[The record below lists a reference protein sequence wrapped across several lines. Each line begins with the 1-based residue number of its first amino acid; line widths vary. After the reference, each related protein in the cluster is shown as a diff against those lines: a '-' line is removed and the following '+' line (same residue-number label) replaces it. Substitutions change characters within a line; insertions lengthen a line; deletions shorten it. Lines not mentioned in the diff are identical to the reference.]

1 MTVPLA
7 AAGSNSTALW
17 YLSRGTG
24 AVALVL
30 LTGALALGIADVT
43 RWRSPRW
50 PRFVVDALHGTLS
63 LAAVVLLAAHVLT
76 SVLDPFAPL
85 RLTDAVIPFA
95 GQYRPL
101 WLGLGAVAFD
111 LLLVLVITSVWRR
124 HIGPRAWRAVHWAAY
139 ACWPL
144 ALVHTLGTGSDVRRG
159 WMLALS
165 AACTGVVVV
174 AIGARLSAASGPRVG
189 VARPA
194 TLVAMAASVLALA
207 VWLPL
212 GPLANDWAR
221 RAGTPVALLTRPATA
236 TAQTAPATPATPA
249 APALRLPF
257 TASADGRLRS
267 GIARDGTAL
276 IDIALRLT
284 DGSHARL
291 DVRLAGSP
299 LAGGG
304 VSVDRSQVTLGPP
317 GDPAR
322 YIGRLVSLDGS
333 TFDARVRPEHGR
345 AVRVHALLDLG
356 NNIGGGRISAT
367 VSARR
372 ETA

>member
-1 MTVPLA
+1 MTAVLA

-30 LTGALALGIADVT
+30 LTGTLALGIADVT
-43 RWRSPRW
+43 RWRSQRW

-63 LAAVVLLAAHVLT
+63 LAAIVLLVGHVLT

-85 RLTDAVIPFA
+85 RLTDAVLPFA
-95 GQYRPL
+95 GQYRPV
-101 WLGLGAVAFD
+101 WVGLGALSFD

-124 HIGPRAWRAVHWAAY
+124 HIGPRAWRAVHWTAY

-159 WMLALS
+159 WMLALA
-165 AACTGVVVV
+165 AACTAVVVI
-174 AIGARLSAASGPRVG
+174 ALGTRLAAARGPGARI
-189 VARPA
+189 ARPA
-194 TLVAMAASVLALA
+194 TLAAMAAGVLALA

-212 GPLANDWAR
+212 GPLAHDWAR

-236 TAQTAPATPATPA
+236 VAQPPAPAP
-249 APALRLPF
+249 PALHLPF
-257 TASADGRLRS
+257 TARADGRLRS
-267 GIARDGTAL
+267 GVAGDGTAL
-276 IDIALRLT
+276 VDIALRVA
-284 DGSHARL
+284 DGSHATL
-291 DVRLAGSP
+291 DIRLAGSP

-304 VSVDRSQVTLGPP
+304 VSVDRSQVTFGPP
-317 GDPAR
+317 SDPAR
-322 YIGRLVSLDGS
+322 YIGRLVTLDG
-333 TFDARVRPEHGR
+333 TTLDARLRPAHGR
-345 AVRVHALLDLG
+345 AVRVHALLNLG
-356 NNIGGGRISAT
+356 NGGSGPVSAT